1 MHFSQPQ
8 TSKVLCMCEEYN
20 EREKNTPR
28 NQSCNIKS
36 QAMQLL
42 IPYSTAG
49 TLAELPARAGWAVCR
64 VGLSSL
70 TWKIVKIVS
79 AFSDTAV
86 DYSLYEFD
94 KEIWF
99 GRGPRFGNPWMSW
112 MRGGDALGHHHH
124 GDSVQR
130 FARYRRPSK
139 PVYHPN

>member
-1 MHFSQPQ
+1 
-8 TSKVLCMCEEYN
+8 MCV
-20 EREKNTPR
+20 KNTMSVRKTPR
-28 NQSCNIKS
+28 VTKLQYQVPSPETV
-36 QAMQLL
+36 

-86 DYSLYEFD
+86 DFSLYEFD

-99 GRGPRFGNPWMSW
+99 GREPRFGNPWMSW

-130 FARYRRPSK
+130 FARYRIPSK
-139 PVYHPN
+139 PNISSKTDFLPKSSQTVI